1 MRPRDFYKMTPLEF
15 NHAVEVKNEMED
27 AAHKDRHERLRLLVQ
42 KMMNMQGRYLKR
54 ALGSPKEAYALPW
67 DKKKQG
73 VSEMKGIVHGIAAF
87 FGAKIKKRKPKEDK

>member
-1 MRPRDFYKMTPLEF
+1 MSPKDFYKMTPTEF

-42 KMMNMQGRYLKR
+42 KMANMQGRYLRHTLKT
-54 ALGSPKEAYALPW
+54 PKEAYALPW

-73 VSEMKGIVHGIAAF
+73 ISEMKSIVHGIAAF